1 MELCR
6 YGVNVQ
12 ISNRSFG
19 VQMAIVLAVVGVID
33 WALGWEFM
41 IRSELFFYGAAVAF
55 LVAALLVPNSL
66 RLLNRGWAGL
76 SWLLAF
82 LLQPIF
88 LGLIFMVIVVPVGLL
103 RRALRVDEL
112 QLRRPT
118 HESMWTP
125 RDPISDYSKY
135 FSQTY

>member
-1 MELCR
+1 M
-6 YGVNVQ
+6 Q

-19 VQMAIVLAVVGVID
+19 LQMAMVLAVVGIID

-41 IRSELFFYGAAVAF
+41 VGSELFFYGAAAAV
-55 LVAALLVPNSL
+55 LVAALLFPDAL
-66 RLLNRGWAGL
+66 RMLNRGWAGL

-88 LGLIFMVIVVPVGLL
+88 LGLIFMVIFVPIGLL

-118 HESMWTP
+118 HESMWTR